1 MRRLPRR
8 ERPDEIETIILVT
21 VVVVAVIT
29 VFSFFI

>member
-21 VVVVAVIT
+21 VVLAAVIT
-29 VFSFFI
+29 AFSFFI